1 MVVRYRLRIYNRP
14 SGGSMYMSPTSCVD
28 YVQEQRCAF
37 MRKLGNL
44 HYLYN
49 QSGYVIMSLSDSE
62 IIDII
67 K

>member
-1 MVVRYRLRIYNRP
+1 MVVRYRMRIYNRP
-14 SGGSMYMSPTSCVD
+14 SGSSMYMSPTSCVD
-28 YVQEQRCAF
+28 YVREQRCAF
-37 MRKLGNL
+37 TKKLGNL
-44 HYLYN
+44 TYLYN